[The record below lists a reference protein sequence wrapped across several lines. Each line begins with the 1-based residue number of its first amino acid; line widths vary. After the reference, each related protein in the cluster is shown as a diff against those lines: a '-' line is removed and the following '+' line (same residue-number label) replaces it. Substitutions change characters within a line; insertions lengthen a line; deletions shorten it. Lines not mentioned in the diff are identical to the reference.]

1 MRSKIISPSAAM
13 PRNADNDTAGTI
25 SPTDAGAVM
34 LIVRRTIAASAE
46 ELFAAWTTPAQLL
59 RWWGPA
65 PVVCTEAAIDLRVG
79 GSYRLANRFPDGSVT
94 WISGVFERIERPH
107 ALVYSWRI
115 EPAPMAL
122 ERVHVR
128 FVPQGDATE
137 IVIVHERIAD
147 AATRE
152 QHRKGWEGCLDR
164 LAQLDF
170 RFGR

>member
-25 SPTDAGAVM
+25 SPADAGAV
-34 LIVRRTIAASAE
+34 
-46 ELFAAWTTPAQLL
+46 
-59 RWWGPA
+59 
-65 PVVCTEAAIDLRVG
+65 
-79 GSYRLANRFPDGSVT
+79 
-94 WISGVFERIERPH
+94 SGVFERIERPH